1 MSIPAGTVTQSVL
14 AGAVYLT
21 RSLSVSAMAASV
33 WPAVFTP
40 NLRVVRLQE
49 FVPPVSGAGSDPSMS
64 RSRNFPVPCNAIQ
77 HSRALRCDRYEL
89 SWRGLRSGR

>member
-64 RSRNFPVPCNAIQ
+64 RSRNFPGPAT
-77 HSRALRCDRYEL
+77 
-89 SWRGLRSGR
+89 RSSTPGRFAATVTSYLGEA